1 MKMRMM
7 ILVAFAFLA
16 IPLAS
21 SSIFIEPLKNVYNY
35 GDQIEVNTVIVPSV
49 TTSSHY
55 IVDLRC
61 GNTISY
67 NIFNSFFQAQA
78 GIEQPVVVATELLNP
93 LLDNVTAPCYLRAT
107 FGSDVVNSNTFTLS
121 KVLNLESE
129 LEFENLNPGDT
140 LHLSGYSITKSEVP
154 VNGFAELFIPALN
167 LYKSAVVTNG
177 VFNISIDFPL
187 NVKSGEHNYTL
198 EVHNT
203 DHNSRKINFGSNY
216 GKFSVGQILKEVRI
230 NVNEESAK
238 PESDFI
244 FRVDAV
250 DQAGDPVL
258 KEVSLTINQP
268 KGVPFIKKVV
278 KSGEDQKINF
288 MLSDIPGYWSIE
300 TDVEG
305 MKNRKLF
312 YLSEV
317 NTLQTSLIN
326 NTLIVTNIGNSA
338 YSGPLEITIGTV
350 VEIKQINLGPGETEK
365 LTISAP
371 DGEYSIKVSD
381 QAGEQ
386 KTLGSAFLTGNA
398 IKVTSF
404 KEDFI
409 YTFTN
414 PLIWWLGVALL
425 ILVIVLVQIKIRMQ
439 KMPRPSPSASSMMT
453 SQSDNVFKPSKI
465 EFTPNTR
472 SNVDMTANNKK
483 FDMSW
488 LNNRSN
494 PAVSAPVNVPF
505 STTPKISP
513 ANLFGVENHGIRER
527 AAAIAL
533 YITSNSPAMVATM
546 NRALSLAQ
554 ETGAKVYVD
563 GEYKIV
569 LFSPRLTRNQDNEA
583 NAVNV
588 ARRMQAIFLEHMSM
602 SSDGNFGLGVSDGEI
617 ISEIENNRFHF
628 TSTGNLISYAKRL
641 AHASNTKLLISDSIR
656 RKLIS
661 TVKADKSPYQGVWE
675 VTRVMDYS
683 PSRDFIKRFSDRNR

>member
-35 GDQIEVNTVIVPSV
+35 GDQIEVNTIIVPSV

-55 IVDLRC
+55 IVDLKC

>member
-1 MKMRMM
+1 MV
-7 ILVAFAFLA
+7 LLAFALLM
-16 IPLAS
+16 PLAS

-35 GDQIEVNTVIVPSV
+35 GDQLEVDTVLVSSV
-49 TTSSHY
+49 TTNSHY
-55 IVDLRC
+55 TVDLKC
-61 GNTISY
+61 GSTITY
-67 NIFNSFFQAQA
+67 NIFNNFFQAQA
-78 GIEQPVVVATELLNP
+78 GVEQPVVVATELLNP

-121 KVLNLESE
+121 NILNLESDV
-129 LEFENLNPGDT
+129 EFEDLNPSDT
-140 LHLSGYSITKSEVP
+140 FRISGYSATKSGVP
-154 VNGFAELFIPALN
+154 VDGFVELFIPALN
-167 LYKSAVVTNG
+167 LYKSGMVTDG
-177 VFNISIDFPL
+177 AFNLSIDLPL

-203 DHNSRKINFGSNY
+203 DHNSRKINFGSSH
-216 GKFSVGQILKEVRI
+216 GKFKVGQILKEVRI

-244 FRVDAV
+244 FRVDAI
-250 DQAGDPVL
+250 DQAGDTML

-305 MKNRKLF
+305 IKNRKLF

-326 NTLIVTNIGNSA
+326 NTLIVTNIGNSV
-338 YSGPLEITIGTV
+338 YSGPLEITIGSF
-350 VEIKQINLGPGETEK
+350 VEIKQINLGPGETQK
-365 LTISAP
+365 FTLGAP
-371 DGEYSIKVSD
+371 DNEYEIRISD
-381 QAGEQ
+381 ESGEQ

-398 IKVTSF
+398 VKVTSF
-404 KEDFI
+404 KEDVI

-425 ILVIVLVQIKIRMQ
+425 ILVIVLVQIKVRMQ
-439 KMPRPSPSASSMMT
+439 KTPRPSPSASSMMT
-453 SQSDNVFKPSKI
+453 SQSDNVFKPNKI

-472 SNVDMTANNKK
+472 SNVDMTAGSKK

-488 LNNRSN
+488 LNNNNNKPKSV
-494 PAVSAPVNVPF
+494 VSAPINVPF
-505 STTPKISP
+505 STTPKVNP

-533 YITSNSPAMVATM
+533 YVQSSSPAMVETA

-569 LFSPRLTRNQDNEA
+569 LFSPRLTRNQDNESTA
-583 NAVNV
+583 INA
-588 ARRMQAIFLEHMSM
+588 ARRMQAILLEHVSM

-617 ISEIENNRFHF
+617 ISEIEGGKFHF

-661 TVKADKSPYQGVWE
+661 TVKADKSPFQGVWE
-675 VTRVMDYS
+675 VTRVIDYS
-683 PSRDFIKRFSDRNR
+683 PSKDFIKRFSDRNK